1 MPSVAS
7 GRFDPG
13 IAFTL
18 SSGPYLPFRAPSKI
32 APAKA
37 AQPPTEWTMV
47 DPAKSLQAV
56 HQTTQGCSTPTPV
69 TLDWVNKCRQD

>member
-13 IAFTL
+13 MAFTL
-18 SSGPYLPFRAPSKI
+18 PSGPYLPFRAPSKI

-47 DPAKSLQAV
+47 DPAKSLKPSINPPKAV
-56 HQTTQGCSTPTPV
+56 PPQLQ
-69 TLDWVNKCRQD
+69 